1 MARDHRAGVQ
11 VEPRAARLGE
21 LLPSWLSHQS
31 VSGARQLHSSAVAP
45 VVALQAQGQATQGR
59 DLSTLAPLDVNQHR
73 TGTPLAIGANTFIQ
87 CDYQRFGGVPIGARS
102 GPSCSADSRHRIKV
116 VTPAGAGSR
125 FGADSHQNHLGL
137 TFIAFPSDLD
147 VGCLT
152 SASVSITGASFW

>member
-45 VVALQAQGQATQGR
+45 VVALQAQGRATQGR
-59 DLSTLAPLDVNQHR
+59 DLSTLAPLRVNQHR

-87 CDYQRFGGVPIGARS
+87 CHYQRFGGVPIGADQD
-102 GPSCSADSRHRIKV
+102 PPIQRI
-116 VTPAGAGSR
+116 
-125 FGADSHQNHLGL
+125 
-137 TFIAFPSDLD
+137 LD
-147 VGCLT
+147 VELRWYPPLERGPG
-152 SASVSITGASFW
+152 SVLIHTCSS